1 LVKDHAV
8 LALMASLKFYT
19 DRMLGFMGPD
29 KPSSFVTTLSN
40 CTSLLHV
47 VLFTFGGRMRPS
59 AKTSS
64 RGQGSILT

>member
-1 LVKDHAV
+1 MLVKDHAV
-8 LALMASLKFYT
+8 SALMASLKFYT

-47 VLFTFGGRMRPS
+47 VLLLLEGE
-59 AKTSS
+59 
-64 RGQGSILT
+64 